1 MAPNGSIYRCQFCSK
16 AFNSQRALSHHISAS
31 KSCYK
36 EWRKALVREEQPSP
50 KRLRRDSPRM
60 SKEPD
65 ILEEAV
71 DEFIP
76 PSPCRQATVE
86 DADDDEEEYT
96 FQETK
101 NSRYV
106 EAFPEEAGQG
116 LRQSKTQFENW
127 LAEQLHEG
135 KNPWEPFASREE
147 WALSQWL
154 IKNIGQKATDDYLK
168 LQMVC
173 ELNMSIYNKKH
184 SSGLIR
190 LIAKKSYRSTILI
203 HF

>member
-1 MAPNGSIYRCQFCSK
+1 
-16 AFNSQRALSHHISAS
+16 
-31 KSCYK
+31 
-36 EWRKALVREEQPSP
+36 
-50 KRLRRDSPRM
+50 M

-96 FQETK
+96 FPETK